1 MKRLGILYVMF
12 FACGLTAAAGTAERT
27 WLEITGAGV
36 FTRTETVDAAPGA
49 LVPQPFG
56 YAPPE
61 VLWTHNEADT
71 IYQTNAR
78 FGYGGRYVFAGS
90 ATNDCAAQLFST
102 SGSGNVDWEVE
113 AGTSVYTAAA
123 RDKDAFCAGFTGGTA
138 NDIKFFRA
146 ASSTPAWTHT
156 PSGGETVRGPVAM
169 PADGSFVAA
178 IISAGSE
185 TKLRILKADN
195 GSLVDEKA
203 VTGTP
208 QRGPLVVTPDGKF
221 ILFRVSTMLHVF
233 GFNGTTLTL
242 RESVNAGSST
252 DCHGLSHDGL
262 YLVHGFTTTTVRR
275 WNGST
280 YAVLFVHSESGFYSG
295 RAVLDGAD
303 HLYNAWYRPD
313 FKQARIVCHTL
324 PSSTPTWTFNYKE
337 VTGSYQDLIN
347 EMAVTDDGKY
357 LVAASL
363 GNQDNLNPE
372 MEIFNGLTGDYLFGV
387 DTPGSMA
394 CCDVAISG
402 SNVYATAAG
411 KHVHFNQMG
420 RGGDIYAIRLDDDVP
435 VAGPDSFTACPAG
448 GAVAVSWRGSWR
460 ELAGFNLYRE
470 GADITADAGRVKLND
485 APVTGRSPYSF
496 VDKDVSPGVAYR
508 YWLEAVALNGER
520 EAFGPA
526 EVRLPTKRA
535 AFALYQNAP
544 NPARGATAFAFSLAE
559 GGPAAL
565 AVYDLAGREVWRHE
579 GTFAAGENELDAT
592 FDLAPG
598 VYVYR
603 LRAGDEAAAKKMVVI
618 K

>member
-1 MKRLGILYVMF
+1 MKRLGILLAMLFV
-12 FACGLTAAAGTAERT
+12 CGLTAAAGTAERT

-49 LVPQPFG
+49 LVPRAFG

-61 VLWTHNEADT
+61 VLWTHNETDT

-78 FGYGGRYVFAGS
+78 LGYGGRYVFAGS

-123 RDKDAFCAGFTGGTA
+123 RDKDAFCAGFTGGAA

-146 ASSTPAWTHT
+146 ASSTPVWTHT
-156 PSGGETVRGPVAM
+156 PTGGETVRGPVAM

-178 IISAGSE
+178 IISAGSD

-203 VTGTP
+203 VTGTA

-252 DCHGLSHDGL
+252 DCHGLSDDGL

-280 YAVLFVHSESGFYSG
+280 YETLFVHGEPGFYSG
-295 RAVLDGAD
+295 RVVLDGAG
-303 HLYNAWYRPD
+303 HVYNAWYRTD

-347 EMAVTDDGKY
+347 ELAVTDDGKY

-387 DTPGSMA
+387 DAPGSMA
-394 CCDVAISG
+394 CCGVAISG
-402 SNVYATAAG
+402 DNVYATAAG

-420 RGGDIYAIRLDDDVP
+420 RGGDIYAVRLDDDVP
-435 VAGPDSFTACPAG
+435 VAGPDGFKARPAG
-448 GAVAVSWRGSWR
+448 GAVAVSWRGNWR

-470 GADITADAGRVKLND
+470 SVEVSADASRVKLNP
-485 APVTGRSPYSF
+485 ALITGRSPYRF
-496 VDKDVSPGVAYR
+496 IDKDVSPGVAYR
-508 YWLEAVALNGER
+508 YWLEAVTLNGER
-520 EAFGPA
+520 ETFGPA
-526 EVRLPTKRA
+526 EVRMPVKPA

-544 NPARGATAFAFSLAE
+544 NPTRGATAFAFSLAE
-559 GGPAAL
+559 NGPAAL
-565 AVYDLAGREVWRHE
+565 AVYDVAGREVWRHE
-579 GTFAAGENELDAT
+579 ETFAAGANELEAALE
-592 FDLAPG
+592 LAPG

-603 LRAGDEAAAKKMVVI
+603 LRAGDKAAAKKMVVVR
-618 K
+618 

>member
-1 MKRLGILYVMF
+1 MKRLALLLATLFI
-12 FACGLTAAAGTAERT
+12 CGLTAAASTAERT
-27 WLEITGAGV
+27 WLEITGDGV
-36 FTRTETVDAAPGA
+36 FARTETADAAPSA

-78 FGYGGRYVFAGS
+78 FGYGGRYIFAGS
-90 ATNDCAAQLFST
+90 ATNDCAAQLFPT
-102 SGSGNVDWEVE
+102 TGSGNFNWEVE

-123 RDKDAFCAGFTGGTA
+123 RDKDAFSAGFTGGAA
-138 NDIKFFRA
+138 NDVKFYRA
-146 ASSTPAWTHT
+146 ASSTPVWTHT
-156 PSGGETVRGPVAM
+156 PSGETVRGPVAM
-169 PADGSFVAA
+169 PADGSFVVAL
-178 IISAGSE
+178 ITVGSD

-195 GSLVDEKA
+195 GSVIDEKA
-203 VTGTP
+203 VTGTA

-233 GFNGTTLTL
+233 GFNGTTLSL

-252 DCHGLSHDGL
+252 DCHGLSDDGL

-275 WNGST
+275 WNGSAYET
-280 YAVLFVHSESGFYSG
+280 LFVHGEPGFYSG
-295 RAVLDGAD
+295 RVVLDGAG
-303 HLYNAWYRPD
+303 HLYNAWYRTD

-337 VTGSYQDLIN
+337 VNGSYQDIIN
-347 EMAVTDDGKY
+347 EIAVTGDGKY

-372 MEIFNGLTGDYLFGV
+372 IEIFNGLTGGYLFGV

-394 CCDVAISG
+394 CCDVAVSG
-402 SNVYATAAG
+402 GNVYATAAG

-420 RGGDIYAIRLDDDVP
+420 RGGDIYAVRLDDDVP
-435 VAGPDSFTACPAG
+435 VAGPDSFKARPAG
-448 GAVAVSWRGSWR
+448 GAVAVSWRGNWR

-470 GADITADAGRVKLND
+470 GADVAADASRVKLND
-485 APVTGRSPYSF
+485 ALITGRSPYRF

-508 YWLEAVALNGER
+508 YWLEAVDLSGER
-520 EAFGPA
+520 ETFGPA
-526 EVRLPTKRA
+526 EVELTIKPA
-535 AFALYQNAP
+535 AFALYQTVP
-544 NPARGATAFAFSLAE
+544 NPTRGATTFAFSLAE
-559 GGPAAL
+559 AGPASF

-579 GTFAAGENELDAT
+579 GTFAEGANELEAALE
-592 FDLAPG
+592 LAPG